1 MNRGGRKYRKSE
13 FKFLISLELLVVW
26 LGWFLSAWLKLENFC
41 TPIAPHLFWG
51 IVQLGVLSYLLV
63 LFNSFEQSQDNIA
76 KSIGF
81 GGGAFSFAM
90 SAVLFSADR
99 WAYPIMPFIAAP
111 SVDCCRKIFAPA
123 LITVG
128 VLNFLNMFLA
138 FRTEEIITGAA
149 GQEISR

>member
-1 MNRGGRKYRKSE
+1 
-13 FKFLISLELLVVW
+13 
-26 LGWFLSAWLKLENFC
+26 
-41 TPIAPHLFWG
+41 
-51 IVQLGVLSYLLV
+51 
-63 LFNSFEQSQDNIA
+63 
-76 KSIGF
+76 
-81 GGGAFSFAM
+81 
-90 SAVLFSADR
+90 VLFSAGR
-99 WAYPIMPFIAAP
+99 WACPIMPFIAAP